1 MASAVCASPCHAP
14 LIGQQTYK
22 KGYTGV
28 RSYSNVGDLN
38 MKNHIFLLVAVVFL
52 ITGWQITRAQGS
64 PDQIPEAVPLLDER
78 GQDIINILLLG
89 SDTFNSN
96 NIGRTDMIVILSINH
111 SAGTVSM
118 LSLPRD
124 LYVYIPDYR
133 VYRINSAYARGVQI
147 NHPGGGAGMLS
158 DTIRYNLGIEID
170 HYARVDFSRF
180 RRIVNDLGGVDISVD
195 CELEDWRLISP
206 ELDPNVEENWEI
218 FTLPA
223 GVYRMDGDLALW
235 YARSRRTTSDF
246 DRGRRHMALLRAI
259 YRRIQSLNLIQQVAD
274 VYPQLLE
281 LVETDLTLD
290 DVLSL
295 IPMASSLD
303 PTRIASYTL
312 RPNVEVRSWLSP
324 EGSSV
329 LAPNREALRARLEQ
343 FYTPPTAQQTRS
355 QRVTVEIINA
365 TGVREMAQVAAD
377 RLAWDGYLPRIID
390 AQAPYLRQTIIYDLS
405 GQTRG
410 NSLELLRTILR
421 VDSAQVFTQP
431 DPNRTADYRVILG
444 GSYRTCNYNTATAMQ
459 PPTDGG

>member
-1 MASAVCASPCHAP
+1 MYEKVYTGIRSYFNTGDLTMRRIEFYLVALVL
-14 LIGQQTYK
+14 LIG
-22 KGYTGV
+22 
-28 RSYSNVGDLN
+28 
-38 MKNHIFLLVAVVFL
+38 
-52 ITGWQITRAQGS
+52 GWQTTRAQGS
-64 PDQIPEAVPLLDER
+64 PDQIPEAAPLLDEG
-78 GQDIINILLLG
+78 GQDIVNILLLG

-96 NIGRTDMIVILSINH
+96 NTGRTDMIVILSVNRT
-111 SAGTVSM
+111 AGTVSM

-133 VYRINSAYARGVQI
+133 VYRINSAFARGVQT
-147 NHPGGGAGMLS
+147 NHPGGGAGLLIE
-158 DTIRYNLGIEID
+158 TIRYNLGIEID
-170 HYARVDFSRF
+170 HFARVDFSRF

-195 CELEDWRLISP
+195 CGLEDWRLISP

-218 FTLPA
+218 FTLPV
-223 GVYRMDGDLALW
+223 GFYRMDGDLALW

-290 DVLSL
+290 DILGL

-355 QRVTVEIINA
+355 QRITVEIINA
-365 TGVREMAQVAAD
+365 TGIRELAQVAAD

-390 AQAPYLRQTIIYDLS
+390 AQAPYLRQTIIYNLS

-421 VDSAQVFTQP
+421 VDSAQMYTQP
-431 DPNRTADYRVILG
+431 DPNRTADYRVVLG
-444 GSYRTCNYNTATAMQ
+444 ASYRTCNYNTASAMQ
-459 PPTDGG
+459 PPMDGG

>member
-1 MASAVCASPCHAP
+1 MKNLIAFLFAVFI
-14 LIGQQTYK
+14 LIG
-22 KGYTGV
+22 
-28 RSYSNVGDLN
+28 
-38 MKNHIFLLVAVVFL
+38 
-52 ITGWQITRAQGS
+52 GWQTTYAQTN
-64 PDQIPEAVPLLDER
+64 PDQIPEAAPLLDEG

-89 SDTFNSN
+89 SDTFNPN
-96 NIGRTDMIVILSINH
+96 NTGRTDMIVILSINR

-118 LSLPRD
+118 LSVPRD

-133 VYRINSAYARGVQI
+133 VYRINSAYARGVQTD
-147 NHPGGGAGMLS
+147 HPGGGAGMLS
-158 DTIRYNLGIEID
+158 DTILYNLGIEID

-195 CELEDWRLISP
+195 CELEDWRLTSP
-206 ELDPNVEENWEI
+206 DLDPNAEENWEM
-218 FTLPA
+218 FTLPVGA
-223 GVYRMDGDLALW
+223 YRMDGDLALW
-235 YARSRRTTSDF
+235 YARSRRSTSDF

-329 LAPNREALRARLEQ
+329 LAPNREALRTRLEQ

-355 QRVTVEIINA
+355 QRVVVEIINA
-365 TGVREMAQVAAD
+365 TGIREMAQVAAD
-377 RLAWDGYLPRIID
+377 RLAWDGYLPRIVD
-390 AQAPYLRQTIIYDLS
+390 AASPYLGQTIIYDLS

-421 VDSAQVFTQP
+421 VDSAQIFTQP
-431 DPNRTADYRVILG
+431 DPNRTADYRVVLG
-444 GSYRTCNYNTATAMQ
+444 GSYRTCNYNTASAMQ
-459 PPTDGG
+459 PPATGG

>member
-1 MASAVCASPCHAP
+1 
-14 LIGQQTYK
+14 
-22 KGYTGV
+22 
-28 RSYSNVGDLN
+28 
-38 MKNHIFLLVAVVFL
+38 MKRIAFYLVALVFL
-52 ITGWQITRAQGS
+52 IGGWQMTQAQGN
-64 PDQIPEAVPLLDER
+64 PDQIPEAAPPLDEG

-96 NIGRTDMIVILSINH
+96 NSGRTDLIVIVSINRT
-111 SAGTVSM
+111 AGTVSM

-133 VYRINSAYARGVQI
+133 VYRINSAYARGLQT
-147 NHPGGGAGMLS
+147 NYPGGGAGMLIE
-158 DTIRYNLGIEID
+158 TIRYNLGIEID
-170 HYARVDFSRF
+170 HYAWVDFSRF

-195 CELEDWRLISP
+195 CALEDWRLKSP

-218 FTLPA
+218 FTLPV

-259 YRRIQSLNLIQQVAD
+259 YRRIQSLNLIQQIAD

-290 DVLSL
+290 DILGL

-324 EGSSV
+324 EGSNV

-343 FYTPPTAQQTRS
+343 FYTPPTAMQTRS

-365 TGVREMAQVAAD
+365 TGVRELAQVAAD
-377 RLAWDGYLPRIID
+377 RLAWDGYLSRIID
-390 AQAPYLRQTIIYDLS
+390 TQAPYLRQTIIYDLS

-421 VDSAQVFTQP
+421 VDSAQIYTQP
-431 DPNRTADYRVILG
+431 DPNRTADYRVVLG
-444 GSYRTCNYNTATAMQ
+444 GSYRTCNYNTASAMQ

>member
-1 MASAVCASPCHAP
+1 MKR
-14 LIGQQTYK
+14 IGFY
-22 KGYTGV
+22 
-28 RSYSNVGDLN
+28 
-38 MKNHIFLLVAVVFL
+38 LVALVFL
-52 ITGWQITRAQGS
+52 IGGWQTTQAQGN
-64 PDQIPEAVPLLDER
+64 PDQIPEAAPLLDEG

-96 NIGRTDMIVILSINH
+96 NSGRTDLIVIVSVNRT
-111 SAGTVSM
+111 AGTVSM
-118 LSLPRD
+118 LSVPRD

-133 VYRINSAYARGVQI
+133 VYRINSAYARGVQT
-147 NHPGGGAGMLS
+147 NHPGGGAAMLIE
-158 DTIRYNLGIEID
+158 TIRYNLGIEID

-195 CELEDWRLISP
+195 CALEDWRLKSP

-218 FTLPA
+218 FTLPV

-259 YRRIQSLNLIQQVAD
+259 YRRIQSLNLIQQIAD

-290 DVLSL
+290 DILSL

-343 FYTPPTAQQTRS
+343 FYTPPTAMQTRS

-365 TGVREMAQVAAD
+365 TGVRELAQVAAD
-377 RLAWDGYLPRIID
+377 RLAWDGYLSRIID
-390 AQAPYLRQTIIYDLS
+390 TQAPYLRQTIIYDLS

-421 VDSAQVFTQP
+421 VDSAQIYTQP
-431 DPNRTADYRVILG
+431 DPNRTADYRVVLG
-444 GSYRTCNYNTATAMQ
+444 GSYRTCNYNTASAMQ

>member
-1 MASAVCASPCHAP
+1 MGDVSMKQ
-14 LIGQQTYK
+14 IGFY
-22 KGYTGV
+22 
-28 RSYSNVGDLN
+28 
-38 MKNHIFLLVAVVFL
+38 LVAVVFL
-52 ITGWQITRAQGS
+52 IAGWQTTQAQGN
-64 PDQIPEAVPLLDER
+64 PDQIPEAAPLLDEG

-96 NIGRTDMIVILSINH
+96 NLGRTDLIVIVSINRT
-111 SAGTVSM
+111 AGTVSM
-118 LSLPRD
+118 LSVPRD

-133 VYRINSAYARGVQI
+133 VYRINAAYARGVQT
-147 NHPGGGAGMLS
+147 NHPGGGAGMLIE
-158 DTIRYNLGIEID
+158 TIRYNLGIEID

-180 RRIVNDLGGVDISVD
+180 RLIVNDLGGVDISVD
-195 CELEDWRLISP
+195 CALEDWRLKSP

-218 FTLPA
+218 FTLPV

-259 YRRIQSLNLIQQVAD
+259 YRRIQSLNLLQQIAD

-281 LVETDLTLD
+281 VVETDMTLND
-290 DVLSL
+290 LLSF
-295 IPMASSLD
+295 IPITASLD

-324 EGSSV
+324 EGSNV

-343 FYTPPTAQQTRS
+343 FYRPPTAQQTRS
-355 QRVTVEIINA
+355 QRVAVEIINA
-365 TGVREMAQVAAD
+365 TGVRDLAQVAAD

-421 VDSAQVFTQP
+421 VDPAQIYTQP
-431 DPNRTADYRVILG
+431 DPNRTADYRVVLG
-444 GSYRTCNYNTATAMQ
+444 GSYRTCNYNTASATQ
-459 PPTDGG
+459 PPTDGR